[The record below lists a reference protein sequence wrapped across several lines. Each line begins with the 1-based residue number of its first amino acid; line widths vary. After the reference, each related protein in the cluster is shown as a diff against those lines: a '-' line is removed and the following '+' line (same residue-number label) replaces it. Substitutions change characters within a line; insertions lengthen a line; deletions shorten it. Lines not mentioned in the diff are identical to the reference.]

1 MRVTAVVTHEAPW
14 YVARC
19 LEYEVAT
26 QGTSVEDAF
35 EALVD
40 AMTLYFSEA
49 PPRAE
54 PDEPPVIRSIEVP
67 V

>member
-19 LEYEVAT
+19 LEYDVAT
-26 QGTSVEDAF
+26 QGDSVDDAID
-35 EALVD
+35 ALVD
-40 AMTLYFSEA
+40 AMSLYLSEGVPYA
-49 PPRAE
+49 VS
-54 PDEPPVIRSIEVP
+54 DEPPVVRSIEVP